1 MTGRH
6 GPSVTVTG
14 AGAAAAPPDLVVAI
28 VGVECVAEH
37 TGEALAQAAAAIGTM
52 RDVAAAAGVHSDDM
66 VTSGSQ
72 LWPDHDRDG
81 RPNGYRA
88 HLTLSVRV
96 RDLPAASELVPALIE
111 AGGDVARLHST
122 SLAHSDSTVLATL
135 ARDAAFADARRR
147 AEQYA
152 ALAGLALGE
161 VLSVTEADQS
171 HGVVRYDGG
180 AGVVPLAASLPIEA
194 GTDEVAAAVTVR
206 WRLV

>member
-1 MTGRH
+1 MTGT

-14 AGAAAAPPDLVVAI
+14 VGAAAAPPDLVVAV

-37 TGEALAQAAAAIGTM
+37 TGQALSAASVAIGGM
-52 RDVAAAAGVHSDDM
+52 REVAVAAGVLAADM

-81 RPNGYRA
+81 RPDGYRA
-88 HLTLSVRV
+88 QVTLTVRV

-122 SLAHSDSTVLATL
+122 SLAHSDSAVLAAL
-135 ARDAAFADARRR
+135 AREAAFADARGR

-152 ALAGLALGE
+152 ALADLALGE
-161 VLSVTEADQS
+161 VLSVTEAEQS
-171 HGVVRYDGG
+171 HGVVRYASKGL
-180 AGVVPLAASLPIEA
+180 APMAASLPIEA
-194 GTDEVAAAVTVR
+194 GSAEVAAAVTVC